1 MSIIHTSGY
10 GYSKKLCED
19 ITSRFLNT
27 YFPRHNLEINI
38 VHRGMKRDGVYGWCD
53 ISKNS
58 KKSKPRSFLIE
69 LQSNMY
75 KFVYTQI
82 LFHELVHVGQW
93 VRGDL
98 QFRQGKLCY
107 SEVPIDNFDYRD
119 QPHEVEA
126 REMEK
131 KLFVSYIDMTNEE
144 LAQVPWKLLRAPSY

>member
-1 MSIIHTSGY
+1 MVGAI
-10 GYSKKLCED
+10 
-19 ITSRFLNT
+19 FQ
-27 YFPRHNLEINI
+27 
-38 VHRGMKRDGVYGWCD
+38 
-53 ISKNS
+53 NS

-82 LFHELVHVGQW
+82 LFHELVHVEQW

-131 KLFVSYIDMTNEE
+131 KLFVSYMDMTNEE

>member
-1 MSIIHTSGY
+1 M
-10 GYSKKLCED
+10 
-19 ITSRFLNT
+19 
-27 YFPRHNLEINI
+27 
-38 VHRGMKRDGVYGWCD
+38 
-53 ISKNS
+53 
-58 KKSKPRSFLIE
+58 IE

-107 SEVPIDNFDYRD
+107 SQIPIDNFDYRD

-131 KLFVSYIDMTNEE
+131 PVCFLHGYDERGIGTSAMETAPCSFILGSVQTNT
-144 LAQVPWKLLRAPSY
+144 